1 MCFAPWNCL
10 FWILNLE
17 NLCAGNLPLF
27 AMLFPAP
34 FPASWIFFVISST
47 SCHYLTDPSR
57 AATTKIHPSLSP
69 QMTAPYGHC
78 TAPCFVT
85 DCLRTAILLQCLW
98 GGSLP
103 AEGSGGSLSEE
114 GPLPGSVSLCMACF
128 LAWWHRTWKIFPF
141 DNSSQPYPVL
151 CPGVG
156 FKLARNR
163 PWFHACQLPLGA
175 GVCVKIN
182 ESPFR

>member
-1 MCFAPWNCL
+1 MCFAPWNCS
-10 FWILNLE
+10 FWILNSE

-78 TAPCFVT
+78 FLLCYWLPQNSHTLAVPVRWIFASRGQRRIAFSGKPASRFCESLYGMFLSLVT
-85 DCLRTAILLQCLW
+85 PDMEDFFLLTIAASHTLSCVLLW
-98 GGSLP
+98 
-103 AEGSGGSLSEE
+103 
-114 GPLPGSVSLCMACF
+114 VS
-128 LAWWHRTWKIFPF
+128 
-141 DNSSQPYPVL
+141 S
-151 CPGVG
+151 
-156 FKLARNR
+156 
-163 PWFHACQLPLGA
+163 
-175 GVCVKIN
+175 
-182 ESPFR
+182 